1 MEGAVTGQD
10 ATQSTGADVRSGLKW
25 VSLSLGLAKASRILT
40 MFVLADLLT
49 KEAFGLVAMATI
61 VVTLMGVLREMG
73 FSQAYIYVRQQGA
86 NSRRAIN
93 TMFVLSSLIGVVL
106 FAIAFFA
113 APWIASL
120 FKEATG
126 LDWVLRAMLV
136 GFLIHPFTTT
146 PSCVLQK
153 EMKFRQL
160 SYGEISDGFTY
171 CIVGI
176 ALAFAG
182 FGVWSIV
189 IAYIASRVV
198 AAIVLISAAGWR
210 PSIEFDRGIAAKLFT
225 YGKYLWGLSIISTV
239 GSILDRGI
247 IARTLGTTLT
257 GTYQIAYSLCVAP
270 AVQASFV
277 VNRVAFPAMSRMQ
290 DDLPALRRA
299 FIKVLSH
306 VTLVAMPVAL
316 GIIAVSDTFVRAL
329 WADKWVESVPVIN
342 VLALYGLTLALGAVT
357 TPALKAAGKPNV
369 LMWTSLGHFV
379 LLMIAFGFAWG
390 HGMVAV
396 AWATVIPLVLGS
408 AVAVYL
414 MTVYLACS
422 TWDVLGPFVRTGAA
436 ALLMFFAVR
445 WFQVEIA
452 MDLRVELAAAIVVGA
467 GVYVIASLVF
477 NKRMF
482 DEVTE
487 TLKET
492 LRKRR
497 QKVS

>member
-86 NSRRAIN
+86 DSRRAIN
-93 TMFVLSSLIGVVL
+93 TMFVLSSLVGIAL
-106 FAIAFFA
+106 FAGAFAA

-120 FKEATG
+120 FKDSEG

-136 GFLIHPFTTT
+136 GFLIQPFTTT

-153 EMKFRQL
+153 DMKFQKL
-160 SYGEISDGFTY
+160 SYGQISDGFTY

-176 ALAFAG
+176 TLAFAG

-189 IAYIASRVV
+189 IGYISSRVV
-198 AAIVLISAAGWR
+198 ASIVLMSAAGWR
-210 PSIEFDRGIAAKLFT
+210 PSFEFDRGIAVQLFT
-225 YGKYLWGLSIISTV
+225 YGKYLWGMSIISTI
-239 GSILDRGI
+239 GSVLDRGI
-247 IARTLGTTLT
+247 IARTLGSSLT
-257 GTYQIAYSLCVAP
+257 GTYQIAYTLCVAP
-270 AVQASFV
+270 AVQASLV
-277 VNRVAFPAMSRMQ
+277 LNRVVFPAMSRMQ
-290 DDLPALRRA
+290 NDTAALRRA

-306 VTLVAMPVAL
+306 VTLVALPVAV
-316 GIIAVSDTFVRAL
+316 GTIAVSETFVRAL
-329 WADKWVESVPVIN
+329 WAEKWVDAVPVIN
-342 VLALYGLTLALGAVT
+342 VLALYGLTLSLGAVT
-357 TPALKAAGKPNV
+357 TPTLKAAGKPNV

-379 LLMIAFGFAWG
+379 LLMIAFGLAWG

-396 AWATVIPLVLGS
+396 AWATVVPLVLGS
-408 AVAVYL
+408 AFAVYL
-414 MTVYLACS
+414 MTIYLSCT
-422 TWDVLGPFVRTGAA
+422 TWDVLGPFVRCGAA
-436 ALLMFFAVR
+436 ALVMFIAVR
-445 WFQVEIA
+445 WFQAQVA
-452 MDLRVELAAAIVVGA
+452 LDLRLELAAAVVIGA
-467 GVYVIASLVF
+467 GVYVLASLGL

-482 DEVTE
+482 NEVAV

-492 LRKRR
+492 LGKRR
-497 QKVS
+497 QEVS